1 MTSENDLNHLQKRLE
16 RISTLIKMKAQNP
29 VKLIAVTKGFTYE
42 EVSLASE
49 LGVRD
54 FGENYAQEILT
65 KDPLVKADI
74 SWHFIGQIQSNKIRK
89 VSHLVDTWHS
99 VTSVKIAREIHKRN
113 KCAELLLQVSVK
125 GPSNSKGFTIE
136 ELPHA
141 LSELREEKIDVAGLM
156 TMGVPGDKIATRHS
170 FNKLRELANTFELP
184 ECSMGM
190 SDDLEIALESG
201 STMLRIGSAIFG
213 NRRPD

>member
-1 MTSENDLNHLQKRLE
+1 MTSENDLNHLEERLV
-16 RISTLIKMKAQNP
+16 RINALIKMKAQNP
-29 VKLIAVTKGFTYE
+29 VKLVAVTKGFTHE
-42 EVSLASE
+42 ELSLASD
-49 LGVRD
+49 LGIRD

-65 KDPLVKADI
+65 KDALTKTDI

-99 VTSVKIAREIHKRN
+99 VTSMKIAREINKRN

-125 GPSNSKGFTIE
+125 GPSNSKGFTVE
-136 ELPHA
+136 ELPNA
-141 LSELREEKIDVAGLM
+141 LSELRRENIDVAGLM
-156 TMGVPGDKIATRHS
+156 TMGVPGDREATRDS
-170 FNKLRELANTFELP
+170 FNKLRELANTFELA

-190 SDDLEIALESG
+190 SGDFEIALESG

-213 NRRPD
+213 NRRTD